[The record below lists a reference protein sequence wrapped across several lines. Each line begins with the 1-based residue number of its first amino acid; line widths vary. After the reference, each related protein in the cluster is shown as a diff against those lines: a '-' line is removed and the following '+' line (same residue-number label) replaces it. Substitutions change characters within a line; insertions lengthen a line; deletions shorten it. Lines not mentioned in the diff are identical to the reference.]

1 MDRGDRA
8 AIGWWAVLVVLT
20 LLSFEGG
27 LQWLGQ
33 AGIAAALV
41 IVIALVKMR
50 IVVMRFMEAGHAP
63 WLLRG
68 PLELW
73 LIALGAGLLAMWYA

>member
-63 WLLRG
+63 WMLRG

-73 LIALGAGLLAMWYA
+73 LIGLGAAMLVMWYR

>member
-33 AGIAAALV
+33 AGVAGALV

-73 LIALGAGLLAMWYA
+73 LISLGAGLLAMWYA

>member
-8 AIGWWAVLVVLT
+8 AIGWWAALVALT

-33 AGIAAALV
+33 AGAAAALV

-63 WLLRG
+63 WVLRG
-68 PLELW
+68 PLEVW
-73 LIALGAGLLAMWYA
+73 LVCLGAAMLVMWYL